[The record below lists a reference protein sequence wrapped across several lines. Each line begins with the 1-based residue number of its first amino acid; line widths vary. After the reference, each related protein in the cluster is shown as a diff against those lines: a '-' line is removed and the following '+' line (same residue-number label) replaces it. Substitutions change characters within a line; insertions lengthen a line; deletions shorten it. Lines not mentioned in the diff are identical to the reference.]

1 MFSYPEADE
10 VLADLGDKVAE
21 AFARSVARTTAD
33 LAEYREIKPS
43 WVSQASERGL
53 ANWIHDRLWYHL
65 TVLLDGVPEVRLVDS
80 EPTREIFVGYRY
92 RLRAKRHGDEGN
104 VSTFPTPGAIEFLF
118 QPPAQ
123 ETISGLEEIRLIVGY
138 TWDKEARAMGQAVL
152 SLRDGKDEIV
162 WLVELPD
169 VGTGYESGTLT
180 PMPVAPEPSTPVIEL
195 DSESTSRGSN
205 TGEDA
210 QS

>member
-1 MFSYPEADE
+1 M
-10 VLADLGDKVAE
+10 
-21 AFARSVARTTAD
+21 ARTTDD
-33 LAEYREIKPS
+33 LAEYRQIKPS

-65 TVLLDGVPEVRLVDS
+65 SVLLDGISTVRLVDS
-80 EPTREIFVGYRY
+80 EPTREIFVGLRY

-104 VSTFPTPGAIEFLF
+104 VSTFLTPGAIEFLF

-123 ETISGLEEIRLIVGY
+123 ETISGLEEIRLIAGY
-138 TWDKEARAMGQAVL
+138 TWDKETREMGQPVL

-162 WLVELPD
+162 WLIELPD
-169 VGTGYESGTLT
+169 AGTGYGGATVT
-180 PMPVAPEPSTPVIEL
+180 PMPVAPEPSAPTIEL
-195 DSESTSRGSN
+195 GDEDAARGN
-205 TGEDA
+205 ETGEDA